1 MAVALPPTDHIIQP
15 HSILMTNTTKWA
27 PEKGE
32 QAMIEGII
40 EGSPDAVGVAV
51 IRLDCGCRK
60 MAAVDINGEPASK
73 IIMYRDQADSICDQC
88 KKDNGAFQRVT
99 EQFISWLKPEPAEEE
114 KKRIMAKV
122 LGVVD
127 ETTH

>member
-1 MAVALPPTDHIIQP
+1 MAKKQQKNSTASP
-15 HSILMTNTTKWA
+15 S

-60 MAAVDINGEPASK
+60 MAAVDKSGDPASK
-73 IIMYRDQADSICDQC
+73 IIMYRDNAESICALC
-88 KKDNGAFQRVT
+88 KEDNGDYMRVVK
-99 EQFISWLKPEPAEEE
+99 QFISWKSPEPDAHTQAM
-114 KKRIMAKV
+114 ITAKV
-122 LGVVD
+122 LGA
-127 ETTH
+127 EQ